1 MPSDCISFQNSGYF
15 SSLINDYLD
24 QKPNVQPL
32 YHRFPT
38 LENFGPQIEEKK
50 ANFDDSKRAIL
61 VAVLEAQYAKINAST
76 ATLNNIKLLNHSN
89 TYTITTGHQLNLF
102 SGPLYFLYKIIST
115 INLTKELQ
123 QQYPE
128 QNFVPVYWM
137 ATEDHD
143 FEEINYFTFK
153 GKKFCWNRESS
164 GPVGRLSTEGLE
176 DFLTIFALELG
187 SSTNAE
193 KLKTLFHEAY
203 LKHTNLADAT
213 RYLANALF
221 GDYGLDVECKDG
233 VVDLNDLSSKM
244 DVNCAALFIQHPNYF
259 GCLEDVQDLSQ
270 IAHASGAKLVQY
282 TNPMTL
288 GYLKSPRANGVDIAI
303 GEAQP
308 LGIPMSYGGPFLG
321 FMATSSDLV
330 RRLPGRIAGQT
341 LDENGKRAFALTLQA
356 REQHIRRE
364 KASSSICSNQALMAL
379 VASMYLA
386 SVGPSGLKE
395 VAEYGMRKAHYFA
408 SELVKLG
415 FKLKYNS
422 PFFHE
427 FVTVGPIENSVIE
440 RALDEINVLSGLSL
454 SSHETLW
461 CCTETTKKEDIDRV
475 ISRLKEVLS

>member
-1 MPSDCISFQNSGYF
+1 MA
-15 SSLINDYLD
+15 DYLSNT
-24 QKPNVQPL
+24 PNQQTQMLKELGFNSLEDLYTSLPQDLILQRPL
-32 YHRFPT
+32 SLPLGQSEFKVFDT
-38 LENFGPQIEEKK
+38 LKELANKNKVYKTILRGAGVEHHYIPSVVKQLSNREEFVSAYTPYQSELSQGILQSIFEYQSSMCEITGMDVCNASVYDGATAAAEAIQMVIEKNRRK
-50 ANFDDSKRAIL
+50 IL
-61 VAVLEAQYAKINAST
+61 VPKNMHPQVIQVMR
-76 ATLNNIKLLNHSN
+76 
-89 TYTITTGHQLNLF
+89 TYTQWLN
-102 SGPLYFLYKIIST
+102 I
-115 INLTKELQ
+115 
-123 QQYPE
+123 
-128 QNFVPVYWM
+128 
-137 ATEDHD
+137 
-143 FEEINYFTFK
+143 EI
-153 GKKFCWNRESS
+153 
-164 GPVGRLSTEGLE
+164 V
-176 DFLTIFALELG
+176 
-187 SSTNAE
+187 
-193 KLKTLFHEAY
+193 
-203 LKHTNLADAT
+203 
-213 RYLANALF
+213 
-221 GDYGLDVECKDG
+221 DVECKDG

>member
-1 MPSDCISFQNSGYF
+1 M
-15 SSLINDYLD
+15 
-24 QKPNVQPL
+24 
-32 YHRFPT
+32 H
-38 LENFGPQIEEKK
+38 PQVIQVM
-50 ANFDDSKRAIL
+50 R
-61 VAVLEAQYAKINAST
+61 
-76 ATLNNIKLLNHSN
+76 
-89 TYTITTGHQLNLF
+89 TYTQWLN
-102 SGPLYFLYKIIST
+102 I
-115 INLTKELQ
+115 
-123 QQYPE
+123 
-128 QNFVPVYWM
+128 
-137 ATEDHD
+137 
-143 FEEINYFTFK
+143 EI
-153 GKKFCWNRESS
+153 
-164 GPVGRLSTEGLE
+164 V
-176 DFLTIFALELG
+176 
-187 SSTNAE
+187 
-193 KLKTLFHEAY
+193 
-203 LKHTNLADAT
+203 
-213 RYLANALF
+213 
-221 GDYGLDVECKDG
+221 DVECKDG